1 MNRNRLPDLRN
12 AINLAKRILI
22 VLLIVTLLMPVTWGD
37 VPRVMA
43 ESDQIVTEESGGAD
57 EPGFVHP
64 GGLFKKSDLE
74 RMKYM
79 VEAGI
84 DPWLTSYNS
93 LKADSKASYNYTVR
107 GNSSWTVVN
116 REEGIH
122 STEFE
127 SDATAAYL
135 NALMWAITSDK
146 RYADKAVQIF
156 TTWSNLTEFTGGG
169 TEALNAGLYIW
180 KLVEAAE
187 IIQSTYNGWAPAD
200 LQKFKDMLV
209 YPGYSATG
217 VPDSVTKNNGTFYW
231 RIYNGDFGRHGN
243 QDMIAWRAMIT
254 MAVFMDN
261 RTMYDRA
268 LRYFSGQPHRPDDL
282 PYASGP
288 SQSGEQLADNDY
300 FTTFKYTGP
309 QETTPDYG
317 YNGTLENYIWEN
329 GQNQESSRDQQH
341 AFFGVGTA
349 AGIAEVAWNQ
359 GDDIWNSLDN
369 RLLKGFEFMS
379 KYNTSFVASFPDQE
393 APWEPGSDEFIQR
406 LDRTGRWF
414 SKQINPYYEN
424 DFTTLSRG
432 LFADNRPVYEQ
443 AVAHFKVRM
452 GMGDEALWT
461 ERGRDT
467 AIAKAGYEKTGH
479 SLDHPGWG
487 ALTFRR
493 PALMAGDPISGFANG
508 VPVFSMNKLPGT
520 IEAENYDHMPINGE
534 GRTYHDLNSGNSGGE
549 YRNDGVDIGSDG
561 EAGYALTELENGEWL
576 TYSVYVPA
584 TGTYKIDVEY
594 AAAAAGGSIKFA
606 FNDSDATKDVALP
619 STGGATD
626 WTTFTVDDTIQL
638 TAGVQAMR
646 VFVGGDSKSF
656 NLNRIKVSSESEEAA
671 STYLDKLDF
680 GNTASEQTH
689 QFKGDFTSAI
699 TSALGQTARI
709 ALPRTPADIQGGE
722 MTFTMK
728 VDPAAQN
735 YFTLKFWGS
744 DESSYKTIAYINGEQ
759 IGYRRVGDYQP
770 LEMGTSNAL
779 PNRFYYNTAMLPLE
793 HTQGRDTVEI
803 SVRTYSGNF
812 GSIVDQGSRGY
823 YDAYTHTD
831 AYLDVSNEM
840 QGTKIEEN
848 VSYVKD
854 DITDEEKQAIIDKYI
869 LNMINNFNSYSARI
883 DGSPAAKLSIERYK
897 DELRFYASTLHY
909 EWSPAKT
916 AEEKRAALERI
927 FITIDNH
934 AKDYYGNFRLVTR
947 GGHQGDWGG
956 YYGALG
962 EALYIVEQ
970 FIKDDAVYGEAAFN
984 AFLDQPFVTGTVDGQ
999 YSLAGVDW
1007 NGGELSRREA
1017 WERVLKANFDFARSR
1032 LSLIY
1037 NQMLYTYEGAWEAQE
1052 GLRMIGSPFYEG
1064 RERSHQIIL
1073 EGLGGLPFLGEEVL
1087 VGPSGEELDLY
1098 HSLFYHD
1105 QTARFTEDYVQI
1117 VAKGLAKSK
1126 LDADGNVVRR
1136 LPYGE
1141 HYYGLTE
1148 AGLTRENGYVA
1159 NYGEAAN
1166 YLLKYFYKTLNHA
1179 GDEELN
1185 DEILKLALKNLHA
1198 RGFVRYSSVDGD
1210 GKRIMRAEQVTDE
1223 RNFALPGFYAYGARA
1238 EMGMSLQ
1245 YASLEMEM
1253 VHNEQRY
1260 SGPEWEEYWGYAK
1273 EAVGFAQQQLA
1284 DHQLFNFT
1292 FGTRGTNS
1300 GEDYHLADT
1309 YKYVSGERADF
1320 SRFGGKVTAGVVLPQ
1335 TDFKYFTEEEIAE
1348 LDVNPA
1354 DYEQFA
1360 WADVDNMFISLRDGD
1375 LRMFANLNELNK
1387 GYRANGRIHVLGEN
1401 YDHIVQVKT
1410 NSQFVYNDYWLRSS
1424 GIDMIFFEDQ
1434 LTNGATAPQSLA
1446 GELVPITYQP
1456 GVGKTDR
1463 DNFEAD
1469 TPYAGYPD
1477 LLTARYGKYLMIFNT
1492 TRDVYGNTKTF
1503 EVELPADY
1511 SGSTVLDL
1519 VSGETVAV
1527 KKGKV
1532 AVSPKTAM
1540 VLKLTKDTDPAQK
1553 PHHVDFISALT
1564 GNGNAGITWKTT
1576 AGAESYT
1583 ILRAGS
1589 EKGPYKAIASGVKG
1603 NYYQDEKLK
1612 NGNVYYYKVVAVNG
1626 NGSGWES
1633 QPAKAQMVAPVSDL
1647 GNTAWLDNRIGTTA
1661 GSATVSGSS
1670 IAISGVNGSGL
1681 GEGDDNNLYN
1691 RDIRDSLHFV
1701 NKIAAGSSTVSA
1713 KLDSGSGNASG
1724 IMMRDLLQEN
1734 TRYIYFGA
1742 DQDGNLVL
1750 QNRTRESR
1758 HTFTDEKRSPM
1769 NAMLIGLRAEDYPH
1783 VKLVRDYDSHYV
1795 HAYVSRDGVK
1805 WDMVKRMFTPFP
1817 YAVYA
1822 GVVTDA
1828 AAIFSNVTV
1837 AELPRGQVYPQ
1848 VERNRSSISLT
1859 WNKPKQAVKFSLFRT
1874 NDNEAAL
1881 TDPVFKASTLELED
1895 NSPWKVLVAE
1905 SPLLSYEDI
1914 GPGFEE
1920 FPGYKIAAISKDGTV
1935 LGFSD
1940 TVYPPDE
1947 TAAPDV
1953 SAIKVVNVLEGLD
1966 DTIEVAGLSAG
1977 TVVKVYRTPT
1987 DLSVFGSAVSIGE
2000 TATVSLPQIGAESGI
2015 LYVTATAPGKMESA
2029 RTSKSYPGENG
2040 MINLKVEKDAT
2051 LRFSTTAGGGDPS
2064 LVILSNGSGEADKRF
2079 GIVSFNNVPDMNDDS
2094 IESVT
2099 LVMQRSNSRNSMLRA
2114 HPIEWDDWTEPGA
2127 GGTLGAQLK
2136 SEYFGGSTEAAL
2148 AYFEG
2153 PHASAVLTNENKLA
2167 EYGINGSWYLD
2178 VTELIKDNQGERA
2191 TFLLSV
2197 PSGEVNPITKEYT
2210 SGTSL
2215 PGQFAPELIIKY
2227 RTDNVTNAPSQ
2238 TAITINNNPEGLADT
2253 VEVTGLAEGTVAK
2266 VYRSET
2272 DNEPLGSAI
2281 SNGTLAEV
2289 SIPQIGVG
2297 SGTLFVSATAPFKL
2311 ESERINKMYAGEDGE
2326 IVVEVEKD
2334 ATLRFGTNA
2343 PGDFHWMT
2351 ILSNGVD
2358 YDLQKRFGIVTFNN
2372 VPDFNDT
2379 TIESVTLRMYRNNTR
2394 TATMQAH
2401 HLEWD
2406 EWIEPGGNGTLG
2418 AELKNERFGGSLQ
2431 AIDEFFSGPSASA
2444 GVTPETAYTEHG
2456 VNASWNLD
2464 VTQILK
2470 VNQGDRATLLLSVP
2484 SGEGNPLAKEFVTG
2498 TSSFGQYAPELI
2510 IKYKKQYAITP
2521 QPSESAIT
2529 ITNNP
2534 EGLADTV
2541 EVAGLAEGTVVKVY
2555 RTSTDNEP
2563 LGSAVSDGT
2572 LAEVSI
2578 PQIGVGSGTL
2588 YVSAAA
2594 RFKQE
2599 SERSAKLYT
2608 DEDGKIVVQV
2618 EKDATVRFNLN
2629 APGDFKELTILS
2641 SGTNVE
2647 TQKRYGIVTF
2657 NNIPNFNDEDIESV
2671 TLRMYRNNTR
2681 TATMQAHHLEW
2692 DGWLEP
2698 GGSGTLGAQLKTEYF
2713 GGSSQAIA
2721 SFISAPSVS
2730 AGLTPETRYAEH
2742 GINATW
2748 NLDVTQILKA
2758 NQGNRATLLLSVPSG
2773 EGNPLSKEFVT
2784 GTSSPGQYAPQL
2796 IIQYKKEAV
2805 LPKLLEEA
2813 AAIDTELYT
2822 EESVQML
2829 LTELAN
2835 AQSVN
2840 NNNEATQQQINAAA
2854 ASLQAALKGL
2864 QWKEITASLDP
2875 AEPSGKNGWYTS
2887 PIALTL
2893 SPAAI
2898 VEYSLDGGS
2907 TWSAYSTP
2915 IVMNQEGTH
2924 HIVYRRSV
2932 DQGDSNQLEFKIDL
2946 TAPLVQIKGEAS
2958 YTIDQTVTIT
2968 CSAADVVSS
2977 VYGSPCEE
2985 PLVLA
2990 KAYTLTSGQN
3000 TVSVTAEDMAG
3011 NQTTATHTFE
3021 VTVTFDSL
3029 KTVANVFLQGTGANN
3044 WNSMADSYNNK
3055 LDQAKEKAESGNI
3068 DAATGIMNGFIDQVR
3083 DHAGKFLSPEQAEIL
3098 IRWAQNLI

>member
-1 MNRNRLPDLRN
+1 MHNYVLPDLKKT
-12 AINLAKRILI
+12 INLAKRVLLL
-22 VLLIVTLLMPVTWGD
+22 LLIVTLAMPMTGGVES
-37 VPRVMA
+37 RVMA
-43 ESDQIVTEESGGAD
+43 ESDQMLTASPGSAD
-57 EPGFVHP
+57 EPAFVHP

-74 RMKYM
+74 RMRYM

-84 DPWLTSYNS
+84 DPWLTSYNN
-93 LKADSKASYNYTVR
+93 LKAESKASYNYTVR

-116 REEGIH
+116 REDGIH
-122 STEFE
+122 SGEFE
-127 SDATAAYL
+127 SDVTAAYL
-135 NALMWAITSDK
+135 NALMWSITGDT
-146 RYADKAVQIF
+146 RHADKAVEIF
-156 TTWSNLTEFTGGG
+156 KVWSNLTEFTGGG

-268 LRYFSGQPHRPDDL
+268 LRYFTGQPHRPDDL

-309 QETTPDYG
+309 QGTTPDYG

-341 AFFGVGTA
+341 AFFGLGTA

-359 GDDIWNSLDN
+359 GVDVWNSLDN

-379 KYNTSFVASFPDQE
+379 KYNTSFVASYPDLQT
-393 APWEPGSDEFIQR
+393 PWEPDNFIQR

-424 DFTTLSRG
+424 DFSTLSRG
-432 LFADNRPVYEQ
+432 NFVEGRPVYEQ
-443 AVAHFKVRM
+443 ALAHFKVRM

-493 PALMAGDPISGFANG
+493 PELMAGDPISGFANG

-520 IEAENYDHMPINGE
+520 IEAEHYDHMPIDGE
-534 GRTYHDLNSGNSGGE
+534 GRTYHDLTSGNSGGE
-549 YRNDGVDIGSDG
+549 YRNDGVDIGTDG
-561 EAGYALTELENGEWL
+561 AGGYALTELANGEWL

-606 FNDSDATKDVALP
+606 FNGSDATEDVALP
-619 STGGATD
+619 STGGATE
-626 WTTFTVDDTIQL
+626 WNTLTVDDTVQL

-646 VFVGGDSKSF
+646 VFIGGDSKALS
-656 NLNRIKVSSESEEAA
+656 LNRITVSRDSEAAA

-680 GNTASEQTH
+680 GNTSSEQAH

-699 TSALGQTARI
+699 TSALGQSARI

-728 VDPAAQN
+728 VDPIAQN
-735 YFTLKFWGS
+735 YFTAKFWGS
-744 DESSYKTIAYINGEQ
+744 DESSYKTMVYINGEQ
-759 IGYRRVGDYQP
+759 IGYRRVGDYQA
-770 LEMGTSNAL
+770 LEMGTSGAL
-779 PNRFYYNTAMLPLE
+779 PNRFYYNTTLLPLE
-793 HTQGRDTVEI
+793 LTQGRDTVEI
-803 SVRTYSGNF
+803 TVKTFSGNF
-812 GSIVDQGSRGY
+812 GAIVDQGSRGY

-831 AYLDVSNEM
+831 AYLDVSDEN
-840 QGTKIEEN
+840 QGTKIGDN
-848 VSYVKD
+848 VSYVRD
-854 DITDEEKQAIIDKYI
+854 DITDEEKQAKIDEYI
-869 LNMINNFNSYSARI
+869 AAMINNFNSYSARI
-883 DGSPAAKLSIERYK
+883 DDGANAKLSIVRYT
-897 DELRFYASTLHY
+897 DELKFYANALHY
-909 EWSPAKT
+909 DWSPAKT

-927 FITIDNH
+927 FKVIDNH
-934 AKDYYGNFRLVTR
+934 VKDYYGNIRLVTR

-970 FIKDDAVYGEAAFN
+970 FTKDDAIYGEAAFN
-984 AFLDQPFVTGTVDGQ
+984 ALLDQPFVTGTVDGQ

-1032 LSLIY
+1032 LSYIY
-1037 NQMLYTYEGAWEAQE
+1037 NQVVYTYEGAWEAHE
-1052 GLRMIGSPFYEG
+1052 GLRLIGSPFYEG
-1064 RERSHQIIL
+1064 KERSHQILL
-1073 EGLGGLPFLGEEVL
+1073 ESLGGQPFLGEEVL
-1087 VGPSGEELDLY
+1087 VGPNGEQLDLY

-1126 LDADGNVVRR
+1126 LDANGNVVRR

-1141 HYYGLTE
+1141 HYYNLTE

-1185 DEILKLALKNLHA
+1185 DEILKLALKNMHA
-1198 RGFVRYSSVDGD
+1198 RGFVRYSSLDDD

-1223 RNFALPGFYAYGARA
+1223 RNTALSGFYAYGARTVT
-1238 EMGMSLQ
+1238 GMSLQ

-1260 SGPEWEEYWGYAK
+1260 SGPEWDEYWQYAK

-1309 YKYVSGERADF
+1309 YKYVSGERAGF
-1320 SRFGGKVTAGVVLPQ
+1320 SRFGGQVTAGAVLAQ
-1335 TDFKYFTEEEIAE
+1335 TDFDYYTADEIAA
-1348 LDVNPA
+1348 LNVNPA

-1360 WADVDNMFISLRDGD
+1360 WADIDNMFISMRDGD
-1375 LRMFANLNELNK
+1375 LRIFANLNELNK
-1387 GYRANGRIHVLGEN
+1387 GYRANGRLHVLGEN
-1401 YDHIVQVKT
+1401 YDHIVQIAT
-1410 NSQFVYNDYWLRSS
+1410 NSKFQYEDYYIRMNEV
-1424 GIDMIFFEDQ
+1424 DMIFFEDQ
-1434 LTNGATAPQSLA
+1434 VTNGATAPQSMA
-1446 GELVPITYQP
+1446 GEMIPMTYQP
-1456 GVGKTDR
+1456 GVGRTDR

-1477 LLTARYGKYLMIFNT
+1477 LLTARYGKYFMIFNT
-1492 TRDVYGNTKTF
+1492 TRDEYGNTQTF
-1503 EVELPADY
+1503 EVELPSDY
-1511 SGSTVLDL
+1511 SGNTVLDL
-1519 VSGETVAV
+1519 VSGSLIRV
-1527 KKGKV
+1527 KNGKV
-1532 AVSPKTAM
+1532 TIPSKKAM
-1540 VLKLTKDTDPAQK
+1540 VLKLTSAADAALK
-1553 PHHVDFISALT
+1553 PHHVDFVSALA
-1564 GNGNAGITWKTT
+1564 GNGYAGITWKTT
-1576 AGAESYT
+1576 AGAETYT
-1583 ILRAGS
+1583 IERARKA
-1589 EKGPYKAIASGVKG
+1589 EGPYQPVASGVKG
-1603 NYYQDEKLK
+1603 NYYKDTKVK
-1612 NGNVYYYKVVAVNG
+1612 NGNVYYYKVTGVNA
-1626 NGSGWES
+1626 NGAGWS
-1633 QPAKAQMVAPVSDL
+1633 SHHAKVDLSAPVSGL
-1647 GNTAWLDNRIGTTA
+1647 GNSAWRDDRIGTSSGNA
-1661 GSATVSGSS
+1661 AVSGSN
-1670 IAISGVNGSGL
+1670 IAITGANGHGL
-1681 GEGDDNNLYN
+1681 GEGDDLMIYD
-1691 RDIRDSLHFV
+1691 RDIRDSLHLV
-1701 NKIAAGSSTVSA
+1701 HQVAAGSFSVSA
-1713 KLDSGSGNASG
+1713 KLDNRSGNVNG
-1724 IMMRDLLQEN
+1724 IMFRDKLQEN
-1734 TRYIYFGA
+1734 TRYMYFGV
-1742 DQDGNLVL
+1742 DPDGNLVL
-1750 QNRTRESR
+1750 QNRTRDSR
-1758 HTFTDEKRSPM
+1758 HAFSEEKKSPM
-1769 NAMLIGLRAEDYPH
+1769 NANLIGLRAEDYPYL
-1783 VKLVRDYDSHYV
+1783 KLVRDYDSHYI
-1795 HAYVSRDGVK
+1795 HAYVSKDGAE
-1805 WDMVKRMFTPFP
+1805 WQMVKRMFTPFP

-1822 GVVTDA
+1822 GVATSGDA
-1828 AAIFSNVTV
+1828 SFSNVS
-1837 AELPRGQVYPQ
+1837 AEELPRGQVYPYVQ
-1848 VERNRSSISLT
+1848 RDVNSISLA
-1859 WNKPKQAVKFSLFRT
+1859 WNKPDQAVKFSLFRT
-1874 NDNEAAL
+1874 DNKEASS
-1881 TDPVFKASTLELED
+1881 TDPVFKAGTLELEE
-1895 NSPWKVLVAE
+1895 NSPWTVLA
-1905 SPLLSYEDI
+1905 SGTPLLTYTDI
-1914 GPGFEE
+1914 GPGFDN
-1920 FPGYKIAAISKDGTV
+1920 FPAYKVAAIAMDGTII
-1935 LGFSD
+1935 GFSD
-1940 TVYPPDE
+1940 TVYPPNE
-1947 TAAPDV
+1947 TPAPHV
-1953 SAIKVVNVLEGLD
+1953 SSIKVENFLEGLD
-1966 DTIEVAGLSAG
+1966 DTIEVTGLPVGAK
-1977 TVVKVYRTPT
+1977 VKVYRSPIDMTV
-1987 DLSVFGSAVSIGE
+1987 LGSAVSDGE
-2000 TATVSLPQIGAESGI
+2000 LVTVSIPQIGTETGI
-2015 LYVTATAPGKMESA
+2015 LYVTVTAPGRMESA
-2029 RTSKSYPGENG
+2029 RTSKSYPGESG
-2040 MINLKVEKDAT
+2040 LIELKAEKDAT
-2051 LRFSTTAGGGDPS
+2051 LRFNMNTGGGDPS
-2064 LVILSNGSGEADKRF
+2064 MTILSFGQDEGNKRF
-2079 GIVSFNNVPDMNDDS
+2079 GIVTFDNVPEFDDEN

-2099 LVMQRSNSRNSMLRA
+2099 LKMYRSNGRSALLRA
-2114 HPIEWDDWTEPGA
+2114 HPIEWDDWKETGGA
-2127 GGTLGAQLK
+2127 LGAELK
-2136 SEYFGGSTEAAL
+2136 GEYFGGSTEAAL
-2148 AYFEG
+2148 AFFEG
-2153 PHASAVLTNENKLA
+2153 PHASAMITNEDKNSV
-2167 EYGINGSWYLD
+2167 YGINGSWYLD
-2178 VTELIKDNQGERA
+2178 VTQLLKVNQGNRA

-2197 PSGEVNPITKEYT
+2197 PSGEVNPHTKEYT
-2210 SGTSL
+2210 SGTSI
-2215 PGQFAPELIIKY
+2215 PGQFGPELIVKY
-2227 RTDNVTNAPSQ
+2227 KTDNVTTTPSESD
-2238 TAITINNNPEGLADT
+2238 ITVRNNPEGLADT
-2253 VEVTGLAEGTVAK
+2253 VEVSGLTEGTVAK
-2266 VYRSET
+2266 VYRTET
-2272 DNEPLGSAI
+2272 DTEPMGSAV
-2281 SNGTLAEV
+2281 SDGTVASV
-2289 SIPQIGVG
+2289 SIPQIGAG
-2297 SGTLFVSATAPFKL
+2297 SGTLYVSAAAPFKL
-2311 ESERINKMYAGEDGE
+2311 ESEKTAKLYAGEDGQ
-2326 IVVEVEKD
+2326 IVFKVEKD
-2334 ATLRFGTNA
+2334 ATVRFNANA

-2351 ILSNGVD
+2351 ILSGGTD
-2358 YDLQKRFGIVTFNN
+2358 YETQKRYGIVTFAGVPN
-2372 VPDFNDT
+2372 VNDAN
-2379 TIESVTLRMYRNNTR
+2379 IESVTLRMYRNNAR
-2394 TATMQAH
+2394 SATMQAH

-2406 EWIEPGGNGTLG
+2406 DWIEPGGSGTLG
-2418 AELKNERFGGSLQ
+2418 VQLKSEYFGGSTQ
-2431 AIDEFFSGPSASA
+2431 AITEFFSGPFASA
-2444 GVTPETAYTEHG
+2444 GVTPETAYAEHG
-2456 VNASWNLD
+2456 VNATWNLD
-2464 VTQILK
+2464 VTEILRA
-2470 VNQGDRATLLLSVP
+2470 NTGDRATLLLSAP
-2484 SGEGNPLAKEFVTG
+2484 SAEGNPLTKEYVSG
-2498 TSSFGQYAPELI
+2498 DSSFGQYAPELI
-2510 IKYKKQYAITP
+2510 IKYKKQIAVTP
-2521 QPSESAIT
+2521 QPSESDIT

-2534 EGLADTV
+2534 EGFADTV

-2555 RTSTDNEP
+2555 RTSTENEL

-2572 LAEVSI
+2572 FAEVSI

-2599 SERSAKLYT
+2599 SERTAKLYT

-2618 EKDATVRFNLN
+2618 EKDATIRFNLN

-2641 SGTNVE
+2641 SGANVE

-2657 NNIPNFNDEDIESV
+2657 NNIPNFNDADIESV

-2698 GGSGTLGAQLKTEYF
+2698 GGSGTLGAQLKNEYF
-2713 GGSSQAIA
+2713 DGSSQAIA
-2721 SFISAPSVS
+2721 SFFSAPSVS
-2730 AGLTPETRYAEH
+2730 AGLTPETGYAEH

-2758 NQGNRATLLLSVPSG
+2758 NQGDRATLLLSVPSG

-2796 IIQYKKEAV
+2796 IIQYKKEAI
-2805 LPKLLEEA
+2805 LPKLLEQA

-2822 EESVQML
+2822 EESVQKL

-2840 NNNEATQQQINAAA
+2840 NNDEATQQQINAAA

-2875 AEPSGKNGWYTS
+2875 SEPSGKNGWYTS
-2887 PIALTL
+2887 PVTLTL

-2898 VEYSLDGGS
+2898 AEYSLDGGS
-2907 TWSAYSTP
+2907 TWSAYSAP
-2915 IVMNQEGTH
+2915 VNLNQEGTH
-2924 HIVYRRSV
+2924 HILYRRSV
-2932 DQGDSNQLEFKIDL
+2932 DTGETSSLEVKIDL
-2946 TAPLVQIKGEAS
+2946 TAPAVQITGEAS

-2985 PLVLA
+2985 PLILVN
-2990 KAYTLTSGQN
+2990 AYTLASGQH
-3000 TVSVTAEDMAG
+3000 TVSVTVEDMAG
-3011 NQTTATHTFE
+3011 NQTTVTHTFE

-3029 KTVANVFLQGTGANN
+3029 KTVTNSFLQETGDKA
-3044 WNSMADSYNNK
+3044 WESVAGSYNHK
-3055 LDQAKEKAESGNI
+3055 LDQAEEKADSGKLE
-3068 DAATGIMNGFIDQVR
+3068 AAEGIMAGFIDQVK
-3083 DHAGKFLSPEQAEIL
+3083 DHSGKFFTPEQAEIL
-3098 IRWAQNLI
+3098 IRWAQIVI